1 MLNVSSQELRRKGAA
16 ENQIKD
22 KEKNIEMETEVE
34 VMEEEVE
41 VMEEEGCEIKSRRA
55 AVYCTRRRYY
65 LGRNHSGNF
74 YRVTCSTSLVYVFS
88 YA

>member
-22 KEKNIEMETEVE
+22 KENNIEMET
-34 VMEEEVE
+34 EVE

-65 LGRNHSGNF
+65 LGRNHSGKF
-74 YRVTCSTSLVYVFS
+74 YRVTCSTSLVYVLAIHYS
-88 YA
+88 